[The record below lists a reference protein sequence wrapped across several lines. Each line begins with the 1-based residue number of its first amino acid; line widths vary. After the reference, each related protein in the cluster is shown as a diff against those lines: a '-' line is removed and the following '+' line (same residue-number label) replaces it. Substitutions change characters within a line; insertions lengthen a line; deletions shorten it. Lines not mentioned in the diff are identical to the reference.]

1 VDPQSL
7 LVSGRS
13 AVRIRPPAPRERKP
27 IVLLAAETQVTTLAR
42 KRIYLVIESG
52 KVILLVFVVA
62 RCVWKGFDLASG
74 ATVNGLAQRVLFGSL
89 PPRTT

>member
-1 VDPQSL
+1 
-7 LVSGRS
+7 
-13 AVRIRPPAPRERKP
+13 
-27 IVLLAAETQVTTLAR
+27 
-42 KRIYLVIESG
+42 VIESG

-74 ATVNGLAQRVLFGSL
+74 ATVNGLAQRVLFGSR